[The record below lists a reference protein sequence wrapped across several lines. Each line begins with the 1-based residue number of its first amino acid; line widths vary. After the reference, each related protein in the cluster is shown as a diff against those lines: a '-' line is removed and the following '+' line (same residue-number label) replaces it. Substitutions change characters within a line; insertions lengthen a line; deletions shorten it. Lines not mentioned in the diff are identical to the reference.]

1 MSITLVCLE
10 KGKVPAV
17 QHVFP
22 IEIDSNKFV
31 SFLKDAIK
39 AKKPIDFNYL
49 DADKLRLWRAN
60 ISDDQDDI
68 IKQLPLQNSVEL
80 LPGKK
85 ISHFFSNENKPL
97 DDYVHVIVEAPT
109 GNELSKIKTVFLLTA
124 QVTH

>member
-1 MSITLVCLE
+1 MSITLLCLE

-17 QHVFP
+17 QHVFA
-22 IEIDSNKFV
+22 IEIDSNKLV
-31 SFLKDAIK
+31 GFLKDAIK
-39 AKKPIDFNYL
+39 AQKAPDF
-49 DADKLRLWRAN
+49 DHFPADNLRLWRAN
-60 ISDDQDDI
+60 IPDNQDDL

-109 GNELSKIKTVFLLTA
+109 GNELS
-124 QVTH
+124 